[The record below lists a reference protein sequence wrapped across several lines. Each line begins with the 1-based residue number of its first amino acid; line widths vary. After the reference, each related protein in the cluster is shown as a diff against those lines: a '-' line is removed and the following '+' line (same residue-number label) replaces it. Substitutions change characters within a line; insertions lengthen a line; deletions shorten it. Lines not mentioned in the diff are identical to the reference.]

1 MPTAIAIVDVTKLL
15 PRYDSREEEAWAR
28 EGNLWVQS
36 VLGQSIAVSFY
47 HPLTF
52 QLAGESYTK
61 ILEAY
66 YTHVR
71 LVKTVEQA
79 GASAGESGAQR
90 GRGR

>member
-52 QLAGESYTK
+52 QLAGESYTPDWMC
-61 ILEAY
+61 IF
-66 YTHVR
+66 T
-71 LVKTVEQA
+71 A
-79 GASAGESGAQR
+79 GRVAFFEIKGSRKQR
-90 GRGR
+90 G